1 MKKKSKQVGGNHY
14 ENMAIGPVE
23 YIMKNNLNFLQGNII
38 KYVSRYKNKGKREDL
53 QKVIQCARMLMDYE
67 YGEEK

>member
-1 MKKKSKQVGGNHY
+1 MKKKNKQVGGNHY

-53 QKVIQCARMLMDYE
+53 QKVIQCATMLMDYE
-67 YGEEK
+67 YGEE